1 MEHISLL
8 AREIVEAENAEVIQ
22 AEAQKFGGEIPPELQ
37 QQFQAE
43 IEKQVSVK
51 ATEFIEEMFVE
62 EQQAMAGQGQDPLI
76 GLKEQ
81 ELQLRAQEIQR
92 KAQNDQSKL
101 DLEGAKLDQQAKIAQ
116 DKIDSNEDIAQLRAN
131 VNLDKQNDRSRT

>member
-1 MEHISLL
+1 M
-8 AREIVEAENAEVIQ
+8 
-22 AEAQKFGGEIPPELQ
+22 
-37 QQFQAE
+37 
-43 IEKQVSVK
+43 VS
-51 ATEFIEEMFVE
+51 E
-62 EQQAMAGQGQDPLI
+62 
-76 GLKEQ
+76 
-81 ELQLRAQEIQR
+81 